1 MSRETLLDEAIIKAK
16 ESEDW
21 QLVEWLRAARGAE
34 SAARWYSDKLREAHR
49 TERKL
54 LQESAE
60 LRELVRISIEFCA
73 DGMCGIY
80 EGCPLNAADGRCR
93 FDDRARE
100 LGIEVDG

>member
-54 LQESAE
+54 LQENAK
-60 LRELVRISIEFCA
+60 LRELVRDVWHLFTEHGAVNPCDLPVVDA
-73 DGMCGIY
+73 V
-80 EGCPLNAADGRCR
+80 R
-93 FDDRARE
+93 DRMRE
-100 LGIEVDG
+100 LGVEVDA